1 MEAASK
7 GASEM
12 GGRVVGVTAPRLFP
26 DRVGA
31 NSHLGYEIAAT
42 SIDGRIG
49 TLTQIAA
56 GALALPGSIGTAAE
70 LMIAWNIN
78 HIARVHGGTRFPT
91 AAIGDGWKRLWLVLT
106 EDLGASPSDIV
117 CFTTVAEGINW
128 LLAQPEL
135 GVA

>member
-1 MEAASK
+1 MATPARVRGRPRTKPAELRREELLDAAQ
-7 GASEM
+7 
-12 GGRVVGVTAPRLFP
+12 RLF
-26 DRVGA
+26 VEKG
-31 NSHLGYEIAAT
+31 IAAT